1 MALSGQ
7 TGSQA
12 AQSIH
17 SSGFMKSWLSPGLE
31 YIQSTGHTST
41 HAPSV
46 TSTHAL
52 PII

>member
-1 MALSGQ
+1 MLSRESNPYEENIKP
-7 TGSQA
+7 T
-12 AQSIH
+12 
-17 SSGFMKSWLSPGLE
+17 GLE